1 MNDRRARHDDRGRAA
16 ARGLVALALAPALL
30 GAPALAGCA
39 GTGQPEVSYL
49 AYAEAAP
56 PGEIAA
62 GAWTVALDEAAVAF
76 GPVQFCAAASGSAT
90 LCSTAIAELLSIA
103 QVDLLAAA
111 PQPLG
116 RVRGFEGEIRS
127 ASFDYGIHW
136 FLTES
141 APARSPAAPGGHSAH
156 LRGRATRGDDV
167 LEFVADV
174 DAVPQFQGQ
183 RAVPSVAAA
192 ATIGAAPVRLAV
204 RFDVGAWLARVDFDA
219 LFEGAGAEGGAA
231 AAAIA
236 PGSRAHNA
244 LVIAM
249 TAQSPP
255 EFVWSEAP

>member
-1 MNDRRARHDDRGRAA
+1 MNDRRDRRAGNDRSA
-16 ARGLVALALAPALL
+16 ARGLLALAVAA
-30 GAPALAGCA
+30 APALGCA

-49 AYAEAAP
+49 AQAEASP
-56 PGEIAA
+56 PGAIAA
-62 GAWTVALDEAAVAF
+62 GGWTVALDEASVAF
-76 GPVQFCAAASGSAT
+76 GPVQFCAAASGSST
-90 LCSTAIAELLSIA
+90 LCSTAIAEMLSIA
-103 QVDLLAAA
+103 RVDLLDPE

-116 RVRGFEGEIRS
+116 RVHGFEGEIRS

-156 LRGRATRGDDV
+156 LRGRATRGADALD
-167 LEFVADV
+167 FVADV

-183 RAVPSVAAA
+183 RAVPSVAVA
-192 ATIGAAPVRLAV
+192 ATVGAEPVELAV

-219 LFEGAGAEGGAA
+219 LAEDAGGEGGAA
-231 AAAIA
+231 EVVIA

-255 EFVWSEAP
+255 AFVWSGAR